1 MPRKSGIRLD
11 EDEFAELVGNIYD
24 AAIDPSAWHRVLS
37 ELRDATH
44 SSCANLLGVH
54 HENTEVALLA
64 DVDVDPQCSAEYA
77 THYASICPRIE
88 YGQRFPQ
95 ERIYYDDQLGGEPFI
110 NSNEWYAWI
119 AKYNLRYFIAGFLYD
134 HEYGR
139 GVVALQRSK
148 SEGHVDRSEISFF
161 SKILPHLQRAAQI
174 GRRLEQQALWRH
186 ADGDA
191 FDQLSAGIILTDTD
205 GRIQLMNQSAEAI
218 IGRRDGMTVRR
229 QRLVARLN
237 REGRKLEEV
246 ISRACQSRLVDR
258 RATTLRITCAT
269 SLQPYVVTVAP
280 VSTEIAAFSLP
291 GPGAIIV
298 ISDPS
303 RKTGLDEQGLAS
315 IYGLTAAEAK
325 LAIALSSG
333 QSLADY
339 AKGSGIAIATARVHL
354 RHAMDKT
361 DVRRQADLVRLT
373 LLVEAGSSTNE
384 H

>member
-1 MPRKSGIRLD
+1 M
-11 EDEFAELVGNIYD
+11 ALVGNIYD

-88 YGQRFPQ
+88 YDQRFPQ

-148 SEGHVDRSEISFF
+148 SEGHVDRSEILFF
-161 SKILPHLQRAAQI
+161 SRIVPHLQRAAQI

-191 FDQLSAGIILTDTD
+191 FDQLAAGIILTDTN

-237 REGRKLEEV
+237 REGCKLEEV

-258 RATTLRITCAT
+258 RATTLRITRAT

-291 GPGAIIV
+291 GTLRARSSLFPTRAGKLD
-298 ISDPS
+298 SMS
-303 RKTGLDEQGLAS
+303 RVS
-315 IYGLTAAEAK
+315 H
-325 LAIALSSG
+325 
-333 QSLADY
+333 
-339 AKGSGIAIATARVHL
+339 R
-354 RHAMDKT
+354 
-361 DVRRQADLVRLT
+361 
-373 LLVEAGSSTNE
+373 STV
-384 H
+384 